1 MKSARAHGPLF
12 IITGKAGQLGN
23 RLFFSAYVMSL
34 AAKLGG
40 RVINPGFH
48 DFAALFTGT
57 SGDSLSRWPART
69 SMFRARW
76 FGKITGFVMNFA
88 LRVANRLSLSFPGVK
103 ILGLHEDRTAE
114 YRLDNDA
121 FLDSLRTARIVFI
134 GGWIEL
140 RHVRFEQ
147 PDAIRAHFTPIAR
160 HRTAVS
166 DLISRTRAS
175 CEVLIGVHIRQGD
188 YAGFLG
194 GRYFFPTEAYV
205 RAMKNAAALFPAR
218 RVGFL
223 ICSNTPQEIAD
234 PALPCIA
241 YGTGKAIED
250 LYALAECDYL
260 IGPPSTYSLWASFY
274 GKKPLWEMHDA
285 TSTPKLDE
293 FLIRF

>member
-1 MKSARAHGPLF
+1 MKSVRARGPLF
-12 IITGKAGQLGN
+12 IVTGKAGQLGN

-40 RVINPGFH
+40 RVINPGFN

-76 FGKITGFVMNFA
+76 FGKITGFVMNLA
-88 LRVANRLSLSFPGVK
+88 LRLANRLRLTFPGVK
-103 ILGLHEDRTAE
+103 ILGLHEDRTTE

-121 FLDSLRTARIVFI
+121 FLDSLRTARVVFI
-134 GGWIEL
+134 GGWLEL

-147 PDAIRAHFTPIAR
+147 PDAIRAHFTPIER

-166 DLISRTRAS
+166 VLISRTRAD
-175 CEVLIGVHIRQGD
+175 CDVLIGVHIRQGD

-205 RAMKNAAALFPAR
+205 RAMKNTAALFPGR

-223 ICSNTPQEIAD
+223 LCSNTPQQISD